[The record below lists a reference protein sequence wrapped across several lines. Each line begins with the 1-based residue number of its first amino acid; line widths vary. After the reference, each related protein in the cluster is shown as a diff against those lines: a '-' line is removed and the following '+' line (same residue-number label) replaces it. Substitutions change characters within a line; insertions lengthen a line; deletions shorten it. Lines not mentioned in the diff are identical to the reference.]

1 MGRKDCENAGCTS
14 ARSGGTGSLRPPLR
28 RRASWTLAGA
38 SLVLCTHPAGV
49 RGESLRLWSSAV
61 VVDDSI
67 RVEDVCELRGL
78 DSQTE
83 RRLAQLVV
91 GEAPAAGGSRIIH
104 LELIRSVLAANGA
117 NLARLTLSGATQC
130 AVSRPSQPS
139 PTPGSVPA
147 RRDSST
153 SSGSSNRRKAEGD
166 HKATSD
172 ASESANGK
180 SLRQAVIEHFNT
192 EFARY
197 GGTAEIIFDRT
208 SEQVLDLS
216 GPAYEFKVRRKGNSP
231 LGLCPLEVEV
241 LSQGRSVQT
250 VPLVVQV
257 MLTRRV
263 VIARRTINQ
272 GAAIAAAD
280 VELTALSFTRVDELG
295 LDDVAQTVGQRAKR
309 VISAG
314 SLVETEMLEAV
325 PLVLRGQLVTMTSL
339 AGAVRVVTTGKAGDD
354 GRRGEVIRV
363 RAADDRKVEFDAV
376 VVGPGEVQLGAGT
389 ATKSESRLVLG
400 DQR

>member
-1 MGRKDCENAGCTS
+1 MERKDCENAGCMS
-14 ARSGGTGSLRPPLR
+14 ARSGGTGSLRPPLC

-38 SLVLCTHPAGV
+38 SVILCAHSAGV

-61 VVDDSI
+61 VVVDSI

-104 LELIRSVLAANGA
+104 LELIRSVLAANEA

-130 AVSRPSQPS
+130 VVSRPSQPS
-139 PTPGSVPA
+139 PTPGSA
-147 RRDSST
+147 ASRSST
-153 SSGSSNRRKAEGD
+153 SSRSSNRRKAEGD

-172 ASESANGK
+172 ASESVSGK
-180 SLRQAVIEHFNT
+180 TLRQAVIDHFNA

-216 GPAYEFKVRRKGNSP
+216 GPAYEFKVRRKGNTP

-257 MLTRRV
+257 TLTRRV

-295 LDDVAQTVGQRAKR
+295 LDDVAEAVGQRAKR

-363 RAADDRKVEFDAV
+363 RAADDKKMEFDAV

-389 ATKSESRLVLG
+389 ATKGESRLALG

>member
-1 MGRKDCENAGCTS
+1 
-14 ARSGGTGSLRPPLR
+14 
-28 RRASWTLAGA
+28 
-38 SLVLCTHPAGV
+38 
-49 RGESLRLWSSAV
+49 LWSSAV

-139 PTPGSVPA
+139 PTPASA
-147 RRDSST
+147 ASRSST

-172 ASESANGK
+172 ASDSANGK
-180 SLRQAVIEHFNT
+180 TLRQAVLDHFNA

-257 MLTRRV
+257 TLTRRV

-363 RAADDRKVEFDAV
+363 RAADDRKVEVDAV

-389 ATKSESRLVLG
+389 ATKGESRLVLG

>member
-1 MGRKDCENAGCTS
+1 MKRKDCENAGCMS
-14 ARSGGTGSLRPPLR
+14 ARSGGTGSLRPPLLL
-28 RRASWTLAGA
+28 RASWTLAGA
-38 SLVLCTHPAGV
+38 SVVLCAHSAGV

-61 VVDDSI
+61 VTDDSI
-67 RVEDVCELRGL
+67 HVEDVCELRGL

-104 LELIRSVLAANGA
+104 LELIRSVLAANEV

-139 PTPGSVPA
+139 PTPGSA
-147 RRDSST
+147 ASRSST
-153 SSGSSNRRKAEGD
+153 SSASSNRRKAEGE
-166 HKATSD
+166 HKANTDSP
-172 ASESANGK
+172 EGANRK
-180 SLRQAVIEHFNT
+180 TLRQAVIEHFNT

-197 GGTAEIIFDRT
+197 GGTAEITFDRT

-231 LGLCPLEVEV
+231 LGLCPLEVVV

-257 MLTRRV
+257 TLNRRV
-263 VIARRTINQ
+263 VIARRTINL

-295 LDDVAQTVGQRAKR
+295 LDDVAQAIGQRAKR

-363 RAADDRKVEFDAV
+363 RAADDKKMEFDAV
-376 VVGPGEVQLGAGT
+376 VVGPGEVQLGVGT
-389 ATKSESRLVLG
+389 ATRGESRLALG

>member
-1 MGRKDCENAGCTS
+1 MERKDCENAGCTS
-14 ARSGGTGSLRPPLR
+14 ARSGGTGSLRPPLC
-28 RRASWTLAGA
+28 RRASWMLAGA
-38 SLVLCTHPAGV
+38 SLVLCAHPAGV

-139 PTPGSVPA
+139 PTPGSA
-147 RRDSST
+147 ASRSST
-153 SSGSSNRRKAEGD
+153 SSGSSNRRKAESD

-180 SLRQAVIEHFNT
+180 TLRQAVIDHFNA

-257 MLTRRV
+257 TLTRRV
-263 VIARRTINQ
+263 VIARRTINL

-295 LDDVAQTVGQRAKR
+295 LDDVAQAIGQRAKR

-339 AGAVRVVTTGKAGDD
+339 AGTVRVVTTGKAADD
-354 GRRGEVIRV
+354 GRWGEVIRV

-389 ATKSESRLVLG
+389 ATKGESRLALG

>member
-1 MGRKDCENAGCTS
+1 MERKDCENAGCTS

-28 RRASWTLAGA
+28 GRASWTLVGA
-38 SLVLCTHPAGV
+38 SVVLCAHASDV
-49 RGESLRLWSSAV
+49 RGESVRLWSSAV

-104 LELIRSVLAANGA
+104 LELIRSVLAASGA

-130 AVSRPSQPS
+130 AITRPSRPSLPSASAAGRS
-139 PTPGSVPA
+139 PTASA
-147 RRDSST
+147 
-153 SSGSSNRRKAEGD
+153 SSNRRKPEAER
-166 HKATSD
+166 KAHADSP
-172 ASESANGK
+172 EGANGK
-180 SLRQAVIEHFNT
+180 TLRQAVIDHFNT

-241 LSQGRSVQT
+241 LSQGRTVQT

-257 MLTRRV
+257 TLTRRV

-295 LDDVAQTVGQRAKR
+295 LDDAAQAVGQRAKR

-376 VVGPGEVQLGAGT
+376 VVGPGEVQLGAGP
-389 ATKSESRLVLG
+389 ATKGESRLALG

>member
-1 MGRKDCENAGCTS
+1 MERKDCENAGCTS

-38 SLVLCTHPAGV
+38 SVILCARSAGV
-49 RGESLRLWSSAV
+49 RGESVRLWSSAV

-78 DSQTE
+78 DAQTE

-139 PTPGSVPA
+139 PTPGSAASRSP
-147 RRDSST
+147 T
-153 SSGSSNRRKAEGD
+153 SSGASSRRRQEGD

-172 ASESANGK
+172 ASESVSGK
-180 SLRQAVIEHFNT
+180 TLRQAVIDHFNA

-257 MLTRRV
+257 TLTRRV

-295 LDDVAQTVGQRAKR
+295 LDDVAEAVGQRAKR

-314 SLVETEMLEAV
+314 SLVEAEMLEAV

-389 ATKSESRLVLG
+389 ATKGESRLALG

>member
-28 RRASWTLAGA
+28 RRAPWMLAGA
-38 SLVLCTHPAGV
+38 SVVLWAHSAGV

-104 LELIRSVLAANGA
+104 LELIRSVLAANEV

-139 PTPGSVPA
+139 PTPGSA
-147 RRDSST
+147 ASRSST
-153 SSGSSNRRKAEGD
+153 SSASSNRRKAEGD

-180 SLRQAVIEHFNT
+180 TLRQAVIEHFNA

-257 MLTRRV
+257 TLTRRV

-339 AGAVRVVTTGKAGDD
+339 AGAIRVVTTGKAGDD

-389 ATKSESRLVLG
+389 VTKGESRLALG

>member
-28 RRASWTLAGA
+28 RRASWMLAGA
-38 SLVLCTHPAGV
+38 SLVLCAHSAGV
-49 RGESLRLWSSAV
+49 RGESVRLWSSAV

-139 PTPGSVPA
+139 PTPASA
-147 RRDSST
+147 ANRSST

-180 SLRQAVIEHFNT
+180 TLRQAVIDHFNA

-241 LSQGRSVQT
+241 LSQGRAVQT

-257 MLTRRV
+257 TLTRRV

-376 VVGPGEVQLGAGT
+376 VVGPGEVQLGVGT
-389 ATKSESRLVLG
+389 ATKGESRLALG

>member
-1 MGRKDCENAGCTS
+1 MERKDCENAGCTS

-38 SLVLCTHPAGV
+38 SVILCARSAGV
-49 RGESLRLWSSAV
+49 RGESVRLWSSAV

-78 DSQTE
+78 DAQTE

-130 AVSRPSQPS
+130 VVSRPSQPS
-139 PTPGSVPA
+139 PTPASA
-147 RRDSST
+147 ANRSST
-153 SSGSSNRRKAEGD
+153 SSGSSNRRKAERD

-172 ASESANGK
+172 ASESVSGK
-180 SLRQAVIEHFNT
+180 TLRQAVIDHFNA

-257 MLTRRV
+257 TLTRRV

-295 LDDVAQTVGQRAKR
+295 LDDVAEAVGQRAKR

-314 SLVETEMLEAV
+314 SLVEAEMLEAV

-389 ATKSESRLVLG
+389 ATKGESRLALG